1 MAEYRLPDEQPEG
14 LFDGLMTG
22 REILILVFAPATVGF
37 LVTALRLTPRRVYW
51 AVLLGIVVLMLLG
64 LWMAQL
70 EAEAVVNGPFALG
83 IVFLVVPTLAAAAVG
98 RLEMLS
104 SRGAFVFAGA
114 CSAYLLMTAVVAG
127 LGVTLGILHP

>member
-1 MAEYRLPDEQPEG
+1 
-14 LFDGLMTG
+14 MTG
-22 REILILVFAPATVGF
+22 REVLILVFAPAVVGF
-37 LVTALRLTPRRVYW
+37 LVAALRLTPRRVYW
-51 AVLLGIVVLMLLG
+51 AGLLGMVALMLLV

-70 EAEAVVNGPFALG
+70 EAEKVVNGPLALG

-114 CSAYLLMTAVVAG
+114 CSAYLLMTAVAAG
-127 LGVTLGILHP
+127 LGATLGLLVP

>member
-1 MAEYRLPDEQPEG
+1 
-14 LFDGLMTG
+14 MTG
-22 REILILVFAPATVGF
+22 REVLILVFAPATVGF
-37 LVTALRLTPRRVYW
+37 IFTALRLTPRRVYW
-51 AVLLGIVVLMLLG
+51 AVVRGVVVMILLV

-70 EAEAVVNGPFALG
+70 EAEKVVNGPLALG

-114 CSAYLLMTAVVAG
+114 CSAYLLMTAVAAG
-127 LGVTLGILHP
+127 LGATLGLLVP